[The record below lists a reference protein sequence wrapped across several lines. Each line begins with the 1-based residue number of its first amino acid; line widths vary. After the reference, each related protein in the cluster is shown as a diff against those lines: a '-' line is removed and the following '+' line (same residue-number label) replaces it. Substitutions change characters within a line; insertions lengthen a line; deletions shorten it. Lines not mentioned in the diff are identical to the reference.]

1 MKRQFTT
8 LALLFAA
15 FVVQPERTAQATATA
30 ILVDQ
35 KVCTGAAAAA
45 GGTMTCDY
53 ATTTDRATRLIAN
66 VGLSNFSAAHLA
78 NAGFITCEYVV
89 ENKNGTVTAPAVFG
103 STVNPANENTA
114 TFVAAHAQATD
125 SAFSNPGGGTFPQC
139 RWTISGTNAR
149 VTVTNNSITSVTADV
164 TVWIQAFNFGSQ

>member
-1 MKRQFTT
+1 MNRHVLSLSILFVAF
-8 LALLFAA
+8 AL
-15 FVVQPERTAQATATA
+15 QPERQAQATSTA
-30 ILVDQ
+30 IVVDQ
-35 KVCTGAAAAA
+35 KVCKGTAAAA

-53 ATTTDRATRLIAN
+53 ATTIDRATRLVAS